1 MIKDMQSTKVLMPIH
16 FPLKDGTEYELG
28 IEKIKQYQE
37 LYDDIDVIKELHK
50 CKMWDIDNP
59 SRRKTKRG
67 IMRHIN
73 MWLSNAKPTK
83 TKQQVTD
90 DWRKEYE

>member
-37 LYDDIDVIKELHK
+37 L
-50 CKMWDIDNP
+50 
-59 SRRKTKRG
+59 
-67 IMRHIN
+67 
-73 MWLSNAKPTK
+73 
-83 TKQQVTD
+83 
-90 DWRKEYE
+90 